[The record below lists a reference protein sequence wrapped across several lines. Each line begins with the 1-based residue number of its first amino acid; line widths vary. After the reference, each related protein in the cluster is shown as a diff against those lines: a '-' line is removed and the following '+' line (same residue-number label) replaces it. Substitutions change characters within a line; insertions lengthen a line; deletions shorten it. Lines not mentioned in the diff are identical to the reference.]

1 MGNVFSYFAPTRIF
15 YGKGALKNL
24 EEYSQV
30 WKRPL
35 LVTFKELID
44 FDFFQKI
51 IKILKS
57 STKTDPIIF
66 SEVKENPSSEL
77 IMSGADVAN
86 YNDVDVVI
94 GIGGGSA
101 IDSAK
106 GIAIMKNNKGDILDY
121 CFDPKLGRL
130 RTEITS
136 NILPIIAI
144 PTTAGTGS
152 EVTWGGV
159 ISNPKNKIK
168 EVFVSPDVA
177 PSLALVDPA
186 LTVSLPSSITIYTGI
201 DALTQCIESF
211 ISKNHHPISDTL
223 ALEGIKRAS
232 SLPLVIK
239 NPDDLEARLNMSISA
254 TLSGMAMIN
263 TGVGAA
269 HALAMVLGGQ
279 YNIPHGLAIS
289 LVLREVLKYNFGAI
303 DETRLSLLVGAWTD
317 RSFKSGSSARDWF
330 INNIERLLDDLGVN
344 TRLNEFGIE
353 QSELRKIA
361 SLACQHFDMVPNPR
375 TPTVEDII
383 GLLEKIL

>member
-159 ISNPKNKIK
+159 ISN
-168 EVFVSPDVA
+168 
-177 PSLALVDPA
+177 
-186 LTVSLPSSITIYTGI
+186 
-201 DALTQCIESF
+201 
-211 ISKNHHPISDTL
+211 
-223 ALEGIKRAS
+223 
-232 SLPLVIK
+232 
-239 NPDDLEARLNMSISA
+239 
-254 TLSGMAMIN
+254 
-263 TGVGAA
+263 
-269 HALAMVLGGQ
+269 
-279 YNIPHGLAIS
+279 
-289 LVLREVLKYNFGAI
+289 
-303 DETRLSLLVGAWTD
+303 
-317 RSFKSGSSARDWF
+317 
-330 INNIERLLDDLGVN
+330 
-344 TRLNEFGIE
+344 
-353 QSELRKIA
+353 
-361 SLACQHFDMVPNPR
+361 
-375 TPTVEDII
+375 
-383 GLLEKIL
+383 